1 MPRVLISKLEIEN
14 LGPIEKDTI
23 ELDPFTFLVGRNNA
37 GKSHY
42 LKAVELLL
50 APRDPSKGEIA
61 KLQKDPTK
69 KIMIKGYFRGVEE
82 FTHLAS
88 TSNHREAI
96 ERSIRDGV
104 LIVARTLNAN
114 EEGEEA
120 AEFGIFSEDGS
131 IHNPR
136 GFRSNLLQVLPEAIS
151 IVATADTQ
159 EELKS
164 KEASA
169 LTKVKKEVLKS
180 FFEELAIKTK
190 TTLEDLD
197 DYLHGETGARS
208 QSLID
213 FEQYLKEEFMGEF
226 SSVVPSVRFELPNEE
241 VIGKEMK
248 IDLDDGHSSE
258 IEQKGHGL
266 QRATLLAL
274 LRVLAKYGKRYQ
286 DRPSPIFLIGEL
298 ETFLHPYAQK
308 LLAKALQELVD
319 RYQILTSTHSPF
331 IISPANISGYR
342 RVIKNSSSGTK
353 TRALDTAGLD
363 IKKVQMHL
371 EKRGNLEGL
380 FADRI
385 ILIEGKHDEECFE
398 RMRKVFNID
407 YPKDKFT
414 LFVKVDGK
422 ENLRQTLLFYKRM
435 NFDDV
440 VIICDLDYLFCED
453 FKRLL
458 RDLSIDD
465 TYSDELRAHL
475 GITSGSMSLEN
486 ILQGIGSLGEPP
498 NLTTILTELST
509 KRVFTLKRGCPEK
522 YFIHA
527 PNEKDGWLT
536 INSESDLND
545 VGELKQLITAI
556 FI

>member
-1 MPRVLISKLEIEN
+1 MSRVLIVKLEIEN
-14 LGPIEKDTI
+14 LGPIEKDVI
-23 ELDPFTFLVGRNNA
+23 DLDPFTFLVGRNNA

-42 LKAVELLL
+42 LKAIELLL
-50 APRDPSKGEIA
+50 APRDPSKSEIA

-69 KIMIKGYFRGVEE
+69 KIIIKGYFRGVEE

-104 LIVARTLNAN
+104 LILARTLSAN
-114 EEGEEA
+114 EDNEEA
-120 AEFGIFSEDGS
+120 AEFGILNADGS

-136 GFRSNLLQVLPEAIS
+136 GFRQNLLQVLPEVIS

-180 FFEELAIKTK
+180 FFEDLAIKTK
-190 TTLEDLD
+190 STLEGLD
-197 DYLHGETGARS
+197 DYLHGQTGARS
-208 QSLID
+208 PALID
-213 FEQYLKEEFMGEF
+213 FERYLKEEFMGEF
-226 SSVVPSVRFELPNEE
+226 SSVVPSVRFELPDEE

-248 IDLDDGHSSE
+248 IDLDDGHNSE
-258 IEQKGHGL
+258 VEQKGHGL

-274 LRVLAKYGKRYQ
+274 LRVLAKHGGRYQ
-286 DRPSPIFLIGEL
+286 DRPSPIFLIGEI

-331 IISPANISGYR
+331 IISPANITGYR
-342 RVIKNSSSGTK
+342 RVIKDSSLGAK
-353 TRALDTAGLD
+353 IRALDVAGLD
-363 IKKVQMHL
+363 LNKIELHL

-385 ILIEGKHDEECFE
+385 ILIEGKHDEECYE
-398 RMRKVFNID
+398 RMRKAFNID

-458 RDLSIDD
+458 RDLSMDEAI
-465 TYSDELRAHL
+465 SDGLRSHL
-475 GITSGSMSLEN
+475 GITSGSMSLDN
-486 ILQGIGSLGEPP
+486 ILQEISRRGEPS
-498 NLTTILTELST
+498 NLSTIFTELKT

-536 INSESDLND
+536 VNSESDLHD
-545 VGELKQLITAI
+545 VGELKQLIADI